1 MGFDLQNRL
10 RPQKPSWQ
18 DPPKGMQPTS
28 YFFGSVGSGRSPW
41 GLNFFRRAHQGSF
54 GWMRYKRIC
63 EERTPQ
69 ASPEPTNNEKSFGW
83 NQKILWVDSRSTP
96 RNPLGGMD
104 FWKPSLGMH
113 SFGWI
118 RFFAHSFGWNTKNLW
133 PSNGMSMSTEC
144 INEGRPHA
152 YKNAWQTW
160 KNNSLDHIPFHVRDY
175 PSLSGGS
182 GVNSYLQVS
191 LARAYLRSRLCVAC
205 KRHEDVQLP
214 TQPKSGIGAHGLR
227 FTV

>member
-41 GLNFFRRAHQGSF
+41 GLNFFRRAHQGSS
-54 GWMRYKRIC
+54 GWNRYKRIC

-69 ASPEPTNNEKSFGW
+69 ASPEPTNNEKSSGW
-83 NQKILWVDSRSTP
+83 NQKILWVDSESTP

-118 RFFAHSFGWNTKNLW
+118 QFFAHSFGWNTKTSGR
-133 PSNGMSMSTEC
+133 PTEC
-144 INEGRPHA
+144 PCQLSASMKEGPM
-152 YKNAWQTW
+152 
-160 KNNSLDHIPFHVRDY
+160 HIKTHGRRGKTTASTI
-175 PSLSGGS
+175 SLSTY
-182 GVNSYLQVS
+182 VII
-191 LARAYLRSRLCVAC
+191 
-205 KRHEDVQLP
+205 LP
-214 TQPKSGIGAHGLR
+214 FRGEAE
-227 FTV
+227 